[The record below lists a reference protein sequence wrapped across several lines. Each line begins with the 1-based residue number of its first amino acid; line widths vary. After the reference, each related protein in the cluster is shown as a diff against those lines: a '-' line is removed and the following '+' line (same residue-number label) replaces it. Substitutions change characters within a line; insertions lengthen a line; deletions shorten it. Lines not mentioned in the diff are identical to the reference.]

1 MGKGSME
8 KKTIYFV
15 TSNEHKIAE
24 AKAIAKK
31 LAPFVEIRPYSLH
44 LEEPRGTFEE
54 ISKAKARQA
63 FKVLKAPL
71 FVEDAGIIIDAFSKK
86 HQCPG
91 PYSRWV
97 YETFGLEGVLGALE
111 KKGAKTKEERGARF
125 ISVITYTEDGETFHQ
140 FKGTLEGYI
149 ADDIYT
155 PPEGQ
160 WQGMFYD
167 KIFIPEG
174 YSKTISML
182 GEEIKNEIS
191 HRRKALE
198 SFLRWLAEREG
209 K

>member
-1 MGKGSME
+1 ME

-24 AKAIAKK
+24 AKAIARQ
-31 LAPFVEIRPYSLH
+31 LAPFVEILPYSID

-54 ISKAKARQA
+54 ISKAKAQQA
-63 FKVLKAPL
+63 FKVLGKPL
-71 FVEDAGIIIDAFSKK
+71 FVEDAGIIIDAFSSK
-86 HQCPG
+86 HQFPG
-91 PYSRWV
+91 PYSRLV
-97 YETFGLEGVLGALE
+97 YETLGLKGVLGALE
-111 KKGAKTKEERGARF
+111 GKGAKTKEERRARF
-125 ISVITYTEDGETFHQ
+125 ISVITYTEDGKAFHQ

-174 YSKTISML
+174 YSKTISLL
-182 GEEIKNEIS
+182 GEKVKNSIS
-191 HRRKALE
+191 HRRRALE
-198 SFLRWLAEREG
+198 AFLSWLAERG
-209 K
+209 